1 MSNLVVLGIETS
13 CDETSVAIVDS
24 NRNILSH
31 IVLSQLDIHKE
42 FGGVVPE
49 IAARGHMEI
58 LPQLVQKSLKEANLE
73 IQDLSAICA
82 TGGPGLIG
90 GVIVGTMVAKG
101 MAYAAGKPYIA
112 VNHLEGHALSPRLSE
127 PRLEFPYLLLL
138 VSGGHCQIL
147 EVNGVGDYKLLG
159 STTDDAVGEAFD
171 KTAKSMGLDYPGG
184 PKIERY
190 ALQGDHKRFKFPT
203 PLLNQDNLDFS
214 FSGLKTAVKRTID
227 NIGELSEQDIA
238 DVSACLQYTIGLILL
253 NKMEKALKNFDAK
266 QVVIAGG
273 VAANKYLR
281 TLLSQL
287 CEKHGKE
294 LFSPPLSLCTDN
306 GAMIAWAGLEHLRL
320 GQTSSMTFA
329 PRPRWPLAETKL
341 TLIA

>member
-1 MSNLVVLGIETS
+1 MSNLIVLGIETS

-31 IVLSQLDIHKE
+31 IILSQLDIHKE

-58 LPQLVQKSLKEANLE
+58 LPSLVQKSLGESNLK
-73 IQDLSAICA
+73 IQDLSAIAA

-101 MAYAAGKPYIA
+101 MAFAANKPYIA

-171 KTAKSMGLDYPGG
+171 KTAKAMGLDYPGG
-184 PKIERY
+184 PKIEAY
-190 ALQGDHKRFKFPT
+190 ALKGDSKRFKFPT
-203 PLLNQDNLDFS
+203 PLLNQDNLNFS

-227 NIGELSEQDIA
+227 SLGVLSEQDIS
-238 DVSACLQYTIGLILL
+238 DVSACLQHTIGLILL
-253 NKMEKALKNFDAK
+253 NKMGKALKGFAAK

-273 VAANKYLR
+273 VAANQYLR
-281 TLLSQL
+281 KLLADL
-287 CEKHGKE
+287 CQEHGKE
-294 LFSPPLSLCTDN
+294 LFYPPLTLCTDN

-320 GQTSSMTFA
+320 GQISNLNFV
-329 PRPRWPLAETKL
+329 PRPRWPLSN
-341 TLIA
+341 